1 MLNPL
6 VAILD
11 ENVYKIMV
19 FNYNLCCEHV
29 IMFIMNITLESIQ
42 LTESDLSDF
51 SARLS
56 SQQELYSLTAP
67 AKPIAQ
73 FGWRDRWWLNRSPA
87 AQIALNYWFY
97 QTADEAYTAADT
109 GRVRLSAQS
118 LAKFGG
124 RESIYQPVD
133 NDQVEIGD
141 SVWQAGANWLF
152 VRDTVVILVAEI
164 GGQIPAETTLEIA
177 RKIKNK
183 LDSLLA

>member
-1 MLNPL
+1 M
-6 VAILD
+6 
-11 ENVYKIMV
+11 Y
-19 FNYNLCCEHV
+19 
-29 IMFIMNITLESIQ
+29 IMNISLESIQ
-42 LTESDLSDF
+42 LTESDLSDY

-73 FGWRDRWWLNRSPA
+73 FGWRDRWWLNRAPSE
-87 AQIALNYWFY
+87 QIALNYWFY
-97 QTADEAYTAADT
+97 QTADEAYTAADA

-124 RESIYQPVD
+124 RESIYQPID

-152 VRDTVVILVAEI
+152 VRDTVVVLVAEI
-164 GGQIPAETTLEIA
+164 GGQISAETTLDIA
-177 RKIKNK
+177 LRIQNK
-183 LDSLLA
+183 LDKVLQ

>member
-1 MLNPL
+1 M
-6 VAILD
+6 
-11 ENVYKIMV
+11 Y
-19 FNYNLCCEHV
+19 
-29 IMFIMNITLESIQ
+29 IMNITLKSIQ
-42 LTESDLSDF
+42 LTTSDLSDY

-73 FGWRDRWWLNRSPA
+73 FGWRDRWWLNGTPA
-87 AQIALNYWFY
+87 EQIALNYWFY

-133 NDQVEIGD
+133 NDQFEIGD

-152 VRDTVVILVAEI
+152 AHNTVVVLVAEI
-164 GGQIPAETTLEIA
+164 GGQIPAETTLDIA
-177 RKIKNK
+177 RKIENK
-183 LDSLLA
+183 LNNLLLE

>member
-1 MLNPL
+1 MS
-6 VAILD
+6 
-11 ENVYKIMV
+11 
-19 FNYNLCCEHV
+19 
-29 IMFIMNITLESIQ
+29 IMNITLESIQ
-42 LTESDLSDF
+42 LRESDLSDY

-73 FGWRDRWWLNRSPA
+73 FGWRDRWWLNDAPA
-87 AQIALNYWFY
+87 EQIALNYWFY
-97 QTADEAYTAADT
+97 ETADEANSAADT

-118 LAKFGG
+118 LSRFGG
-124 RESIYQPVD
+124 RESVYQPVD

-152 VRDTVVILVAEI
+152 VRDTVVVLVAEI

-177 RKIKNK
+177 RKIQSK
-183 LDSLLA
+183 LDDLLK